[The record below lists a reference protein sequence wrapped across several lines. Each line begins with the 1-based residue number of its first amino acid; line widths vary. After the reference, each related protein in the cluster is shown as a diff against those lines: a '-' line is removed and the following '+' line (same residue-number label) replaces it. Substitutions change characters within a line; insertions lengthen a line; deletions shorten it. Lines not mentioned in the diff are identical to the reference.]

1 MRPTASCAWLLHLLG
16 ELREANWLHMMRLSV
31 FAMDGFMHQWSL
43 SVWWTEE
50 SIADDV
56 DTEKITTSSLAKI

>member
-1 MRPTASCAWLLHLLG
+1 
-16 ELREANWLHMMRLSV
+16 MMRLSV